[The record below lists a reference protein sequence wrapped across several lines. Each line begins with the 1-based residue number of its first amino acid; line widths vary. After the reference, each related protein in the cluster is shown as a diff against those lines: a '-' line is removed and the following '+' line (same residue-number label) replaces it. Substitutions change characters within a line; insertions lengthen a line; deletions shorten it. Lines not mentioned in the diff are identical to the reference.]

1 MYVICVYTYLI
12 IYLIFWRI
20 FREYFP
26 LLSFP
31 SLMDIQA
38 TIDSQE
44 GKRTISVFHSRLN
57 LNSCK
62 VSGWSWNLVSSE
74 FS

>member
-1 MYVICVYTYLI
+1 M
-12 IYLIFWRI
+12 

-26 LLSFP
+26 LFPFP

-38 TIDSQE
+38 TIASQQ

-57 LNSCK
+57 LNSYE
-62 VSGWSWNLVSSE
+62 VFGWSWNLASSE